1 MRMTQSSK
9 LNLFTSRSNTSRST
23 AGTMPIVTPK
33 MTNEM
38 MDIDVNEPELL
49 PVSCGYFFNIVR

>member
-1 MRMTQSSK
+1 
-9 LNLFTSRSNTSRST
+9 
-23 AGTMPIVTPK
+23 MPIVTPK